1 MLKVTNGLQEAEPLM
16 QRVVGIYLLF
26 QKRTGHRNTH
36 TVTVVENYLLARELK
51 LKDAE
56 IRRRLDQQ
64 PENAG
69 LDSAAFE
76 AIWQEVL
83 AANSAGPFQ
92 VTITEV
98 DKGGKVRPLGCAL
111 GMSIRATTVKLSP
124 VWSRPSV

>member
-1 MLKVTNGLQEAEPLM
+1 
-16 QRVVGIYLLF
+16 VGIYLLF

-98 DKGGKVRPLGCAL
+98 DKGAR
-111 GMSIRATTVKLSP
+111 
-124 VWSRPSV
+124 